1 MFDRTIATGLLAAA
15 LLAPALPASVPAQV
29 TGVTVR
35 VDGLSCPF
43 CAYSLEKKLKEV
55 DGVENLVIHV
65 DEGVAIFEPAEG
77 QGADFDVLSEVVK
90 KAGFTPR
97 GIHVQGI
104 GRVETVSGRMVL
116 VSKDGTPLF
125 LLEANDVL
133 SGLAPRNGVVYD
145 VAGSVVA
152 QTEGADASTLPRLE
166 LSDAKPRDTKR
177 RASDGRA
184 GVNQEGD

>member
-1 MFDRTIATGLLAAA
+1 MFHRTIATGLLAAA

-55 DGVENLVIHV
+55 DGVENLVINV
-65 DEGVAIFEPAEG
+65 DEGVATFGLAEG
-77 QGADFDVLSEVVK
+77 QGADFDVLAKVVK

-104 GRVETVSGRMVL
+104 GRVETVSGRMML

-125 LLEANDVL
+125 LLEANERNNF
-133 SGLAPRNGVVYD
+133 RNGTSALQGQRRSQSKGGRDRFVWTSE
-145 VAGSVVA
+145 APA
-152 QTEGADASTLPRLE
+152 ILPQVL
-166 LSDAKPRDTKR
+166 
-177 RASDGRA
+177 
-184 GVNQEGD
+184 